1 MSPDHISPTE
11 VQSGG
16 SSVALTPERVR
27 LLAACLVAG
36 RSRTETA
43 EALGVSPRSVSRWK
57 KHPRVLAEVERARNS
72 TIETRVLGVLEDLA
86 FHSKDERIRLQAAQV
101 VVRWATQIRS

>member
-1 MSPDHISPTE
+1 
-11 VQSGG
+11 
-16 SSVALTPERVR
+16 VALTPERVK

-57 KHPRVLAEVERARNS
+57 KHPRVLAEVERARS
-72 TIETRVLGVLEDLA
+72 ATIEIRALGVLEDLA
-86 FHSKDERIRLQAAQV
+86 FHSEDERTRLQAAQTI
-101 VVRWATQIRS
+101 VRWASQLRS